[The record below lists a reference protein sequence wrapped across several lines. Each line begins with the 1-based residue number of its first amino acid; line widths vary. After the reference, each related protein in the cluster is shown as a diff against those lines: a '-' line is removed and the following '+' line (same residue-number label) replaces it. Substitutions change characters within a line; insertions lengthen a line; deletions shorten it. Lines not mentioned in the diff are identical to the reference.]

1 MKTTKGAIIMKKIFL
16 VLLIAFTG
24 SSIGSGIFAQDL
36 PGLKL
41 KDNSS
46 STNLSTISGSDK
58 SLSGKSF
65 FKETFQLKKRKTVS
79 SYFGAGY
86 SFMIFTN
93 SFMSAAFPVLDT
105 RNGSFLTNIN
115 LFFGFSIAQAVTLE
129 VEPTILFTSNNKQV
143 NYKLSTPYQGVYN
156 YAHTYTNGIIAL
168 PLALNV
174 RFFPF
179 FKLKSYA
186 RLAFIGG
193 GVGAAW
199 IREENDVYYNNN
211 PTAYYYGDQ
220 YQSGITTSQW
230 APVFKVMAGVTGT
243 GGQFG
248 FGGEVR
254 YNIIPL
260 KQDTSQPFATRFAK
274 DFNSVDLTLRFYFSL

>member
-1 MKTTKGAIIMKKIFL
+1 MKNIFMMFF
-16 VLLIAFTG
+16 LLAVITG
-24 SSIGSGIFAQDL
+24 SIFSQQSPVMKLGEKKNALKEFNVLKNTVEKQDPVL
-36 PGLKL
+36 NRLENPV
-41 KDNSS
+41 
-46 STNLSTISGSDK
+46 
-58 SLSGKSF
+58 
-65 FKETFQLKKRKTVS
+65 QLKKRKTVT

-93 SFMSAAFPVLDT
+93 SYMSAAFPVLDT

-115 LFFGFSIAQAVTLE
+115 LFFGFAIAKALTLE
-129 VEPTILFTSNNKQV
+129 FEPTILFTSNNKQV
-143 NYKLSTPYQGVYN
+143 DYKFSPLYNTGNTSYQYG
-156 YAHTYTNGIIAL
+156 HTYTNGIIAL

-174 RFFPF
+174 RFFPL
-179 FKLKSYA
+179 FKQKGFA
-186 RLAFIGG
+186 RLFFIGG

-199 IREENDVYYNNN
+199 IREENDVYFNDN
-211 PTAYYYGDQ
+211 PTSIITS
-220 YQSGITTSQW
+220 SGNQVYISGVSTSQW
-230 APVFKVMAGVTGT
+230 APLFKAMAGFTGS

-260 KQDTSQPFATRFAK
+260 KQDTSIPFATRFSK